1 MYENDRAER
10 RSIQWALCT
19 TLYIFTRRNN
29 RIRGER
35 NVHFSS
41 GVLFPESSQL
51 FSFKRLFPKRITK
64 HTPSLTRGGVR
75 VSETNCLFPV
85 GLGLG
90 LSDLSLCWPT
100 NKSSC
105 PSQQLGEVRS
115 TDTYSQPQ
123 STPSSSLC
131 YSTSTSRYFCWKVL
145 VTNPVLWTRNPKY
158 WKMELRE
165 EDQVW
170 DSENEEVCYQV
181 YVGGIWVISG
191 TGYMGL
197 KQTRLKWWCRTVH
210 DWKWWCR
217 TVHDWKWWCR
227 TVHDW
232 FWLEM
237 MMSDMMMLTD
247 RQMDAIFLL
256 WGAIYLYWESRW
268 CETTSVKW

>member
-131 YSTSTSRYFCWKVL
+131 YSTSTSRYFEL
-145 VTNPVLWTRNPKY
+145 VPSYSHYQIIIIPLSIYYEEQSEKIAYYGEHWRNFEK
-158 WKMELRE
+158 
-165 EDQVW
+165 
-170 DSENEEVCYQV
+170 
-181 YVGGIWVISG
+181 
-191 TGYMGL
+191 
-197 KQTRLKWWCRTVH
+197 
-210 DWKWWCR
+210 
-217 TVHDWKWWCR
+217 
-227 TVHDW
+227 
-232 FWLEM
+232 
-237 MMSDMMMLTD
+237 
-247 RQMDAIFLL
+247 
-256 WGAIYLYWESRW
+256 
-268 CETTSVKW
+268 